1 VEATFSIFN
10 LTIYV
15 DSTLTA
21 PYLDFDGSFG
31 NHGSSALTT
40 FTLDALTWHNLDNP
54 SETLALIGPVW
65 TNSGFLN
72 EEPVWENRV
81 EPDTRQ
87 PVTFNVGATEP
98 VAMGGLCTMMD
109 EPFSATPTNIVLSGS
124 HSAGA
129 FAVETHPLYCLIMT
143 TP

>member
-40 FTLDALTWHNLDNP
+40 FTLD
-54 SETLALIGPVW
+54 G
-65 TNSGFLN
+65 
-72 EEPVWENRV
+72 
-81 EPDTRQ
+81 
-87 PVTFNVGATEP
+87 
-98 VAMGGLCTMMD
+98 
-109 EPFSATPTNIVLSGS
+109 
-124 HSAGA
+124 
-129 FAVETHPLYCLIMT
+129 
-143 TP
+143 